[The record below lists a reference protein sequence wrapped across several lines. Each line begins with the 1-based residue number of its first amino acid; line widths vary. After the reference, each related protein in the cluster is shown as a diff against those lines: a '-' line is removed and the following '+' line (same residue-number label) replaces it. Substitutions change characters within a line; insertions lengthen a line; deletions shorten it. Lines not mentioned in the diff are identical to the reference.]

1 MKRFFLLCIGFMLCG
16 FSAWAQFD
24 KWQIYRA
31 YQNTEQVAET
41 PNWVFALADSSLY
54 AYGKEDRT
62 LTTYSRKN
70 GLSDNKIKVIRYHAS
85 THTLVIAYRNG
96 NIDLLDDD
104 GFYNLPFLKNN
115 TTVQNKMI
123 NDIYFYEDYAYLPA
137 EVGIVVVNLKK
148 KEIADTYKIGSA
160 HSVAILNGE
169 IYALTSNGIL
179 QGKLSDNLL
188 DSNNWSNYSLSTDL
202 FEVANVGKIVAFK
215 GALCFSV
222 SKNGVYYQK
231 DNQVKRLLADA
242 ALTGIKVENDKLMA
256 FAASKLYVASSLES
270 AQPMTVSGAS
280 IKDASCLKSDDS
292 YWLACGSGGLKGVVK
307 QSGSY
312 RLAVD
317 SLSINS
323 PKRNYAWDL
332 QFVNNK
338 LWVTGGGRW
347 LNRYSRTNTIMTYE
361 NGVWTNFN
369 EQKIAKQANANYIQD
384 AMNVAV
390 DPKNPAHVYVAYY
403 GEGILELQNDTL
415 LNWYTLGNSGLET
428 AISNNNRYVRVGSVT
443 LDDDGNLWITNCNVP
458 GVIKVLTA
466 EGKWVTYSNSEIA
479 NAPIADKILITSK
492 GYKFVNFLHTDKP
505 GIFVFNDQGT
515 VDDPSDDTY
524 KYYSSVIDAQGAT
537 LSATRFFCL
546 TEDKNGDIWAGT
558 NIGPLVCHNATN
570 LEDLRFSRIVL
581 SDLSDYLL
589 NGVRVNAIAVDGS
602 NQKWIATEGSGVF
615 LVDADGT
622 EVLENFTTDNSPLP
636 TNTINSIAIHPI
648 TGQVFFA
655 VDGYG
660 LLSYQGEAT
669 EGNDDYSDIHA
680 YPNPVRPE
688 YDDKVTITGL
698 MGNSTLKI
706 TDISGN
712 LIYQTKSIGGQV
724 SWNCRNAK
732 GDRVTSGVYLVLA
745 ATEKGK
751 ESIVTKIVVIK

>member
-24 KWQIYRA
+24 KWQIYHA

-85 THTLVIAYRNG
+85 SRTLVIAYRNG
-96 NIDLLDDD
+96 NIDLLNDD
-104 GFYNLPFLKNN
+104 GFYNLPFLKNS

-148 KEIADTYKIGSA
+148 KEIADTYKIGSV
-160 HSVAILNGE
+160 HSVAIMNGA

-188 DSNNWSNYSLSTDL
+188 DSNNWSNYSLSTDQ

-222 SKNGVYYQK
+222 SRNGVYYQK

-242 ALTGIKVENDKLMA
+242 ALTGIKVENDKLLA
-256 FAASKLYVASSLES
+256 FAASKLYVASSLEN
-270 AQPMTVSGAS
+270 AQPLTVSGAS
-280 IKDASCLKSDDS
+280 IKDATCLKSDDC

-361 NGVWTNFN
+361 NGIWTNFN

-390 DPKNPAHVYVAYY
+390 DPKSGTYLCS
-403 GEGILELQNDTL
+403 IL
-415 LNWYTLGNSGLET
+415 W
-428 AISNNNRYVRVGSVT
+428 
-443 LDDDGNLWITNCNVP
+443 
-458 GVIKVLTA
+458 
-466 EGKWVTYSNSEIA
+466 
-479 NAPIADKILITSK
+479 
-492 GYKFVNFLHTDKP
+492 
-505 GIFVFNDQGT
+505 
-515 VDDPSDDTY
+515 
-524 KYYSSVIDAQGAT
+524 
-537 LSATRFFCL
+537 
-546 TEDKNGDIWAGT
+546 
-558 NIGPLVCHNATN
+558 
-570 LEDLRFSRIVL
+570 
-581 SDLSDYLL
+581 
-589 NGVRVNAIAVDGS
+589 
-602 NQKWIATEGSGVF
+602 
-615 LVDADGT
+615 
-622 EVLENFTTDNSPLP
+622 
-636 TNTINSIAIHPI
+636 
-648 TGQVFFA
+648 
-655 VDGYG
+655 
-660 LLSYQGEAT
+660 
-669 EGNDDYSDIHA
+669 
-680 YPNPVRPE
+680 
-688 YDDKVTITGL
+688 
-698 MGNSTLKI
+698 
-706 TDISGN
+706 
-712 LIYQTKSIGGQV
+712 
-724 SWNCRNAK
+724 
-732 GDRVTSGVYLVLA
+732 
-745 ATEKGK
+745 
-751 ESIVTKIVVIK
+751 